1 MEEVRRLD
9 GRGFVLEAAGV
20 AGVEEFGV
28 TAAEAVAEGLDAAT
42 ATAAAVEVRLEDD
55 PRRSPA
61 AARLSRLLALASCF
75 ASKGSGGSDAKSYLP
90 RLTVKVDGLSSE

>member
-42 ATAAAVEVRLEDD
+42 AAAAVEVRLEDD
-55 PRRSPA
+55 PRRSTA

>member
-9 GRGFVLEAAGV
+9 GRGFGLEAAGV

-42 ATAAAVEVRLEDD
+42 AAAVEVRLEDD
-55 PRRSPA
+55 PRRSTA